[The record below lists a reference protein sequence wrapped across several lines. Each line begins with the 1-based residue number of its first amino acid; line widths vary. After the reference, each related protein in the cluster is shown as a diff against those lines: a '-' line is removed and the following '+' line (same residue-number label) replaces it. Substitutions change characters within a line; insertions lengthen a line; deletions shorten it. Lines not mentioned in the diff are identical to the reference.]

1 MANKTTVALTKEQ
14 YEEIIHYIL
23 TGTMYTRPNRA
34 VATALVLEAN
44 LGLRLG
50 DVLALRQKDIINEMG
65 HWRLNIRE
73 QKTGKVRAFTVP
85 ETVYDFIK
93 SFCDDMGIKK
103 EERMFP
109 FGERNVQLILQKV
122 CYYLDLEN
130 VSTHSFRKFFA
141 TNAYLRSGR
150 DIHITQ
156 ILLQHSSMAITQ
168 RYLGQN
174 SAELN
179 EILIG
184 ITNLPTI

>member
-1 MANKTTVALTKEQ
+1 MENKTTVALPKEQ

-50 DVLALRQKDIINEMG
+50 DVLALHQKDIINEMG
-65 HWRLNIRE
+65 HWRLNIHE
-73 QKTGKVRAFTVP
+73 QKTGKVRALTVT
-85 ETVYDFIK
+85 EAVYDFIK
-93 SFCDDMGIKK
+93 SYCDDMGIKK
-103 EERMFP
+103 EERMFS

-150 DIHITQ
+150 DVHITQ

-179 EILIG
+179 EVLTS
-184 ITNLPTI
+184 ITNLPAL